1 MRQNSC
7 SSLIRNIGVG
17 LIILSIFSSVLFG
30 IILISPSIQA
40 VISELLGDFLN
51 PYAQFEPDEYVYDYT
66 LEENIPR
73 VYYMSIPKLDLYAPV
88 IAVHPQDTVVEG
100 IAAKQLYVPNAFAI
114 GWSATSAPVG
124 KPGNTVLVGHNNE
137 YGEVFNNLWQLEIGD
152 QIIVH
157 TAGKERVYVVTE
169 TIMFQELGQSL
180 ELRQKN
186 AAWIKPSVDER
197 ITLVT
202 CWPYYSNTH
211 RFVVVAVPKT

>member
-7 SSLIRNIGVG
+7 STLIRNLGIGLV
-17 LIILSIFSSVLFG
+17 ILSIISSLLFWV
-30 IILISPSIQA
+30 ISFSPSIQA
-40 VISELLGDFLN
+40 VISDLLGDFLN

-66 LEENIPR
+66 LETNVPR
-73 VYYMSIPKLDLYAPV
+73 VYYLSIPKLDLYAPV
-88 IAVHPQDTVVEG
+88 IAVNLQDTVVEG
-100 IAAKQLYVPNAFAI
+100 VSAKQLYVPNAFAI
-114 GWSATSAPVG
+114 GWSEASAPVG
-124 KPGNTVLVGHNNE
+124 KPGNSVLVGHNNE

-157 TAGKERVYVVTE
+157 TASKERVYAVTE
-169 TIMFQELGQSL
+169 TTMFQESGQSL

-186 AAWIKPSVDER
+186 AAWINPTDDER

-211 RFVVVAVPKT
+211 RFIVVAVP